1 MEKVKDGITKK
12 IIEKLIREK
21 KGFSMKNLGIKY
33 INKAVAKH
41 LLDQNSK

>member
-1 MEKVKDGITKK
+1 MEKVKDKITKR

-21 KGFSMKNLGIKY
+21 KGFTMENLDIKY

-41 LLDQNSK
+41 LLNQNLK